1 MLLSLALVN
10 IVASKLDRMPW
21 RCLLYL
27 QCEEKTSQRRN
38 EVVYEDFKRLIYVV
52 ISKTRGRSK
61 WIGGIQ
67 RLNRH
72 PGRGRA
78 LKRPC
83 RRSVQDELLFATA
96 PEPGLFSA
104 ANYRS
109 KIVDADHTLCRA
121 HKASGLTKTGSC
133 LYRRHIFLAA
143 HHIPHSYMPVPDFH
157 YNRSHTWNTH

>member
-10 IVASKLDRMPW
+10 IVASKLDTMPW
-21 RCLLYL
+21 RCLLYV
-27 QCEEKTSQRRN
+27 QCEEKTSKRRN
-38 EVVYEDFKRLIYVV
+38 EVVYQDFKRLIYVV

-61 WIGGIQ
+61 WNGGIQ

-72 PGRGRA
+72 PGRERA
-78 LKRPC
+78 LKKPC
-83 RRSVQDELLFATA
+83 RGSVQDELLFATA

-109 KIVDADHTLCRA
+109 KIVDADHTLSRA

-133 LYRRHIFLAA
+133 LYRRHISFAA
-143 HHIPHSYMPVPDFH
+143 HPIPHSDIPGFQ